1 MSPSKML
8 SILLSCVQLHYA
20 WAISPTP
27 TMPLVPI
34 HAITPTMTGQ
44 IGINPVDIPP
54 VTSLLAPIGDDHTYL
69 SEIVTDNFTSTTWIA
84 ATTDFGTATIN
95 ITSNGVV
102 QPTTIPEGFKVTN
115 NTNGLL
121 EITFSPYIKD
131 LIGKYL
137 PQIPNCQALIV
148 RDDDDVNANI
158 HPERRRRLLLKK
170 RADAAL
176 ATACA
181 RRRGGRLSQLL
192 SEDAEWGRQMSRFES
207 QAIVASGHDAAALAE
222 AGQTIA
228 LLEEETVAEI
238 LINEMAITDAALG
251 VAAEVGTLFLEIAG
265 AISFLFGVYE
275 IAVGLWKVQSNAQP
289 MNIFKPFRTW
299 GATATA
305 TATPSPTS
313 VSNCP
318 TATDAPPCV
327 GDRCQG
333 SPDGVCSAPDFY
345 GCVCLDTGSMIGDP
359 SVWGEDFEDVQDLI
373 YSFQIP
379 QPNIPE
385 CVADTTDDTF
395 SLSDNEFQLVFNT
408 FCYNVDGTINSDADN
423 CFPTSTLSIQIMFDN
438 NGTSNDCSMPC
449 HDAFDGLRDQCSYD
463 SHTKY
468 KVGFTEVTCGVAQY
482 SAGTC

>member
-1 MSPSKML
+1 
-8 SILLSCVQLHYA
+8 
-20 WAISPTP
+20 
-27 TMPLVPI
+27 MPLVPI

-95 ITSNGVV
+95 VTSNGVV

-137 PQIPNCQALIV
+137 PQIPNCQALIA
-148 RDDDDVNANI
+148 RNEDEDESDVDANV
-158 HPERRRRLLLKK
+158 HPERHRRLLLKK

-181 RRRGGRLSQLL
+181 RRRGGRLQPAP
-192 SEDAEWGRQMSRFES
+192 ERGRRVGP
-207 QAIVASGHDAAALAE
+207 ADVA
-222 AGQTIA
+222 TIA

-299 GATATA
+299 DA

-345 GCVCLDTGSMIGDP
+345 GCVCLGTGSMIGDP

-423 CFPTSTLSIQIMFDN
+423 CFPTSTLSIQILFDN